1 MYIIDS
7 HCHLDRLDWPTAL
20 LHAKENHV
28 YEYLCVCID
37 LDNFPAIL
45 NIAQTEKNVYA
56 SVGVHPTE
64 HEGQAVSK
72 HALLALAQHAE
83 VIAIGETGLD
93 YFHCKGEMTWQQER
107 FRTHIAVANIIKKP
121 LIIHT
126 REARD
131 DTIQIM
137 REENAGAIG
146 GVMHCFTETKEM
158 AKQALDLNFYISF
171 SGIVTFKNATALQ
184 EIAQYVP
191 LDRILVETDAPYL
204 APAPFRGK
212 TNQPAYTRYVVEKIA
227 ELRGISAEKVAAQTT
242 KNFRQLFQLSQ
253 QNSLSS

>member
-1 MYIIDS
+1 M
-7 HCHLDRLDWPTAL
+7 
-20 LHAKENHV
+20 
-28 YEYLCVCID
+28 
-37 LDNFPAIL
+37 
-45 NIAQTEKNVYA
+45 
-56 SVGVHPTE
+56 GVHPTE
-64 HEGQAVSK
+64 HQEQAVSEK
-72 HALLALAQHAE
+72 SLLTLAQHPN

-107 FRTHIAVANIIKKP
+107 FRRHIGVANIIKKP

-137 REENAGAIG
+137 REENASAIG

-184 EIAQYVP
+184 EVAQYVP
-191 LDRILVETDAPYL
+191 MDRILVETDSPYL
-204 APAPFRGK
+204 APVPFRGQ

-227 ELRGISAEKVAAQTT
+227 ELRGISAERVAEQTT
-242 KNFRQLFQLSQ
+242 KNFRQLFQPS
-253 QNSLSS
+253 

>member
-7 HCHLDRLDWPTAL
+7 HCHLDRLDWSTAL

-37 LDNFPAIL
+37 LENFPAIL
-45 NIAQTEKNVYA
+45 NIAETEKNVYA

-64 HEGQAVSK
+64 HQEQAVSEK
-72 HALLALAQHAE
+72 SLLTLAQHPN

-107 FRTHIAVANIIKKP
+107 FRRHIGVANIIKKP

-137 REENAGAIG
+137 REENASAIG

-184 EIAQYVP
+184 EVAQYVP
-191 LDRILVETDAPYL
+191 MDRILVETDSPYL
-204 APAPFRGK
+204 APVPFRGQ

-227 ELRGISAEKVAAQTT
+227 ELRGISAERVAEQTT
-242 KNFRQLFQLSQ
+242 KNFRQLFQPS
-253 QNSLSS
+253 